1 MAPSSQREMAARGVI
16 ASQLW
21 TVFFDRTAIERF
33 RIPADD
39 YAIWDTSGDAGFSEL
54 IFRVNDAKYKVG
66 ECIRSPTKRCGSF
79 HHRLTIYP
87 QGIEKKGLDVF
98 LERISTDGVS
108 DGEVFPH
115 VAFEISVINQRD
127 EQKTITWFDLK
138 SFGKNQ
144 DSGWRNLLGGV
155 RKSDREDF
163 VDGSGNIFID
173 TYEYIFYPAVKLF
186 KYLLV
191 IPPCSLS
198 LMETL
203 FTLTP
208 TQRLVVGTGGCE
220 EVKIEGVSD
229 FEKGEVIRLR
239 PMWMNNHRIQFDCAL
254 LGYDAMSHPQVAAY
268 PAGHLGH
275 PHGREALAVYVHL
288 LARKDAE
295 AQRPLKLKLTVVNH
309 KRLTDS
315 MRWVGT
321 LPLTD
326 AGDDNWGP
334 NLLMSVREMRDE
346 HLGWL
351 DENGALVLRLSAT
364 PADEGRDPL
373 SLTNQQ
379 GLPLPSK
386 PTKRT
391 LVGSGEASE
400 ASPKKMKSDS

>member
-1 MAPSSQREMAARGVI
+1 MAPSRQREMAARAAI
-16 ASQLW
+16 A
-21 TVFFDRTAIERF
+21 
-33 RIPADD
+33 
-39 YAIWDTSGDAGFSEL
+39 TSGDSGFSEL
-54 IFRVNDAKYKVG
+54 IFRVDDTKYKVG
-66 ECIRSPTKRCGSF
+66 ECIRSSRKQCGSF
-79 HHRLTIYP
+79 HHRLLVYP
-87 QGIEKKGLDVF
+87 MGKVKKGLDVF
-98 LERISTDGVS
+98 LERVSTDGEDSKEPSV
-108 DGEVFPH
+108 H
-115 VAFEISVINQRD
+115 IAFEISVINQR
-127 EQKTITWFDLK
+127 EEKKTITWFDLK
-138 SFGKNQ
+138 SFGKNE

-155 RKSDREDF
+155 KTSDRGAF
-163 VDGSGNIFID
+163 VDEEGNIVIRARVYLINQKFVEQ
-173 TYEYIFYPAVKLF
+173 YRRFALMPA
-186 KYLLV
+186 
-191 IPPCSLS
+191 
-198 LMETL
+198 
-203 FTLTP
+203 
-208 TQRLVVGTGGCE
+208 QRLVVGTGGCE

-229 FEKGEVIRLR
+229 FEKGEVIRLK
-239 PMWMNNHRIQFDCAL
+239 PIWMNNYRI
-254 LGYDAMSHPQVAAY
+254 QVAAY
-268 PAGHLGH
+268 PAGHSGH
-275 PHGREALAVYVHL
+275 PDSREALAVYVHV

-321 LPLTD
+321 LSLTD

-334 NLLMSVREMRDE
+334 NRLMSVREMRDE

-391 LVGSGEASE
+391 LVGSREASE